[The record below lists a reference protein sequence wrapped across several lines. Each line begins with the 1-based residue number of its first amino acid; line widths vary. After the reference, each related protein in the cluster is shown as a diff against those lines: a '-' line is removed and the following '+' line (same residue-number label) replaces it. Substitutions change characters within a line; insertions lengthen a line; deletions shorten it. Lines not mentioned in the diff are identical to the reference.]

1 MKINDRDMR
10 TAYVDCLVRLAGEY
24 PNLVVLDSDLSAST
38 GTQAFAQTYPDRFI
52 NCGIQEANMTG
63 VAAGLSVMDMLPV
76 IHSFAS
82 FTGRRMVDQVFL
94 SCGYAQLN
102 VRIVGA
108 DPGICAGKNGGTH
121 MSLED
126 IGIMRT
132 IPNMTI
138 IDPCD
143 EVSLRK
149 LLFQSMEQYGV
160 FYFRVNRKAKARIY
174 EEDADICIG
183 KANILR
189 EGTDVALIAEGSIC
203 IVEALRAAELL
214 EAQGVSTRVID
225 MATVKPLDAETV
237 RTAAEE
243 TRALLTIENH
253 NILNGLGSAVAEV
266 LGESGT
272 LPFARIGVPDVF
284 GQVGT
289 LDDLKAL
296 YGINSEAIAGKA
308 LTLLGK

>member
-1 MKINDRDMR
+1 MNDRDMR
-10 TAYVDCLVRLAGEY
+10 TAYVDCLVQLAGKY

-38 GTQAFAQTYPDRFI
+38 GTQAFAKSYPERFI

-63 VAAGLSVMDMLPV
+63 VAAGLSVMDMLPI

-102 VRIVGA
+102 VRIVGV

-132 IPNMTI
+132 IPHMTI

-160 FYFRVNRKAKARIY
+160 FYFRINRKAKARIY
-174 EEDADICIG
+174 GEDADIRIG

-189 EGTDVALIAEGSIC
+189 EGGDVALIAEGSIC
-203 IVEALRAAELL
+203 VVEALRAAELL
-214 EAQGVSTRVID
+214 EAKGVSARVID
-225 MATVKPLDAETV
+225 MATVKPLDAEAV
-237 RTAAEE
+237 RQAAAQ

-272 LPFARIGVPDVF
+272 LPFARIGVPDAF
-284 GQVGT
+284 GQVG
-289 LDDLKAL
+289 AL
-296 YGINSEAIAGKA
+296 EELQAYYGMTGEAIAEKA
-308 LTLLGK
+308 LELLDR